1 MGAQPRLVM
10 KRRSLEDLTP
20 AFAVRFGMRLP
31 CVIGIVV
38 AFSLWVGAGVAAPS
52 DTVPAVAGPDSRAS
66 VLTAEQV
73 IQILDD
79 TVDWYR
85 TLGTQQ
91 QNATQPSDLLILF
104 ANRQTADQVVGLA
117 LELARANAELLS
129 SEATAGQSASDTSSP
144 QSLSQQQSQLD
155 AQRASIEVEITGLK
169 ESRSSGKS
177 KQDISPKLTELQGEL
192 AMLAARRNL
201 LDTMTAFT
209 DQNSPK
215 QASVSALK
223 AHIDAIAAT
232 LPTLNAASGS
242 TTVTNAAQS
251 SAAPTAIPSGNEM
264 KTSEARAGIW
274 DLGVTAVNL
283 HRKIK
288 SIDLVDQHT
297 ASLAKTFLKVSDLPL
312 KQLKAYS
319 ARSDALAAQADKANG
334 AALVA
339 LRGEFD
345 TLAWLFKQTSAI
357 LLPLSKEQVL
367 LTQYRHNLGSWR
379 EATQR
384 QYYEALRALGVRLA
398 ILAGI
403 LAAVFVLAEIWR
415 RAVDRYAHEAR
426 RRYQLLLIRKI
437 VMWTAVIAIVG
448 LSFATEISAFA
459 TFAGLLTAGVAVA
472 MQSVLVSI
480 VGYFFLIGKY
490 GIRVGDRIQIGT
502 VVGEVIDIGLVRMH
516 LMELH
521 SDGPLGPT
529 GRVVAFANLIVF
541 QASGGLFKQIPG
553 VNLSWHESTV
563 VLPAVSD
570 YSVLKTKL
578 LTAISRVVEEYR
590 DEFVRQANAIKESTA
605 SISVDDTLPQVQMRL
620 VGGRM
625 EALIRYPVSLK
636 HATEIDERV
645 SEAVLKVL
653 AASGDSSSRQ

>member
-1 MGAQPRLVM
+1 
-10 KRRSLEDLTP
+10 
-20 AFAVRFGMRLP
+20 MRLP
-31 CVIGIVV
+31 CMIGPVV
-38 AFSLWVGAGVAAPS
+38 AFSLCVGAAVAAPS
-52 DTVPAVAGPDSRAS
+52 DTAPATAGPGSRES

-73 IQILDD
+73 IQILDE

-104 ANRQTADQVVGLA
+104 ANRQTADQVVSLA
-117 LELARANAELLS
+117 IALARANAELLS
-129 SEATAGQSASDTSSP
+129 SEVNIGQSASDASSP

-155 AQRASIEVEITGLK
+155 ALRQSIEAEIAGLK
-169 ESRSSGKS
+169 ESRSKGGG
-177 KQDISPKLTELQGEL
+177 KQDASAKLTELQGEL

-201 LDTMTAFT
+201 LDTMSEFT

-215 QASVSALK
+215 QAGVSALK

-232 LPTLNAASGS
+232 LPTLSVASGS
-242 TTVTNAAQS
+242 AAAS
-251 SAAPTAIPSGNEM
+251 SATQTGAVPTAVPGGNEM
-264 KTSEARAGIW
+264 KTAATRSGIW

-288 SIDLVDQHT
+288 SIDTVDQNT
-297 ASLAKTFLKVSDLPL
+297 ASLAKTFLEVSDLPL
-312 KQLKAYS
+312 RQLKAYS

-379 EATQR
+379 ETTER
-384 QYYEALRALGVRLA
+384 QYYEALRALGIRLA

-437 VMWTAVIAIVG
+437 VMWTAIIAIVG

-553 VNLSWHESTV
+553 VNVSWHESTL
-563 VLPAVSD
+563 VLPVVSD
-570 YSVLKTKL
+570 YSVLKTNL

-605 SISVDDTLPQVQMRL
+605 SISADDVQPQVQMRL

-625 EALIRYPVSLK
+625 EALIRYPVNLK
-636 HATEIDERV
+636 HATEIDEQV

-653 AASGDSSSRQ
+653 AASGGNASAQ

>member
-1 MGAQPRLVM
+1 
-10 KRRSLEDLTP
+10 
-20 AFAVRFGMRLP
+20 MRLS
-31 CVIGIVV
+31 CVVRAAVV
-38 AFSLWVGAGVAAPS
+38 FSLWVGAALAAPAS
-52 DTVPAVAGPDSRAS
+52 SAPSTTVPDSRLS
-66 VLTAEQV
+66 VLSAEQV
-73 IQILDD
+73 IQILDE

-91 QNATQPSDLLILF
+91 QNATQPSDLLILY
-104 ANRQTADQVVGLA
+104 ANRQTADQVVSLA
-117 LELARANAELLS
+117 IGLARANAELLS
-129 SEATAGQSASDTSSP
+129 SEASDGQGAADASSP
-144 QSLSQQQSQLD
+144 QSLSRQQSQLD
-155 AQRASIEVEITGLK
+155 AQRASIQEEMTVLK
-169 ESRSSGKS
+169 QSRATSKG
-177 KQDISPKLTELQGEL
+177 KQDVPAKLIELQGEL

-201 LDTMTAFT
+201 LDTMTEFT
-209 DQNSPK
+209 EQNSSK
-215 QASVSALK
+215 LASVGTLK

-232 LPTLNAASGS
+232 LPTLSVTPGSASVPS
-242 TTVTNAAQS
+242 AAQT
-251 SAAPTAIPSGNEM
+251 SAAPAGIPLSSNETKTAATRS
-264 KTSEARAGIW
+264 GIW

-283 HRKIK
+283 HRKIN
-288 SIDLVDQHT
+288 SIDLVDEHT
-297 ASLAKTFLKVSDLPL
+297 ELLAKTFLNVSDLPL
-312 KQLKAYS
+312 KQLKSYS
-319 ARSDALAAQADKANG
+319 ARSDALALQADHANG
-334 AALVA
+334 ATLVA

-367 LTQYRHNLGSWR
+367 LAQYRHNLGSWR

-384 QYYEALRALGVRLA
+384 QYYEALRALGIRFV

-403 LAAVFVLAEIWR
+403 LTAVFVLSEVWR
-415 RAVDRYAHEAR
+415 RGVVRYAHEAR

-437 VMWTAVIAIVG
+437 VMWTAVIAIIG
-448 LSFATEISAFA
+448 LSFATEISTFA

-553 VNLSWHESTV
+553 VNLSWHENTV

-570 YSVLKTKL
+570 YVALKTQL

-605 SISVDDTLPQVQMRL
+605 SIAVNDTLPQVQMRL
-620 VGGRM
+620 ASGRM

-636 HATEIDERV
+636 HASEIDERV
-645 SEAVLKVL
+645 SEAALKVL
-653 AASGDSSSRQ
+653 AASGDSSSAK

>member
-1 MGAQPRLVM
+1 
-10 KRRSLEDLTP
+10 
-20 AFAVRFGMRLP
+20 MRLS
-31 CVIGIVV
+31 CVIGTVV
-38 AFSLWVGAGVAAPS
+38 AMSLCVGAGVAAPA
-52 DTVPAVAGPDSRAS
+52 DAVPATAGPDSSAS

-73 IQILDD
+73 VQILDE

-104 ANRQTADQVVGLA
+104 ANRQTADQVVNLA
-117 LELARANAELLS
+117 IELARANAELLS
-129 SEATAGQSASDTSSP
+129 SEASAGPSSSDASSP
-144 QSLSQQQSQLD
+144 QSLSRQQSELD
-155 AQRASIEVEITGLK
+155 AQRASIEAEIGGLK
-169 ESRSSGKS
+169 GSRSSGKD
-177 KQDISPKLTELQGEL
+177 QRDVAAKLTELQGEL

-201 LDTMTAFT
+201 LDTMTEFT

-232 LPTLNAASGS
+232 LPTLSVAAGS
-242 TTVTNAAQS
+242 
-251 SAAPTAIPSGNEM
+251 TAIPSAAQTSAGPTTILSGNEM
-264 KTSEARAGIW
+264 KTAAVARSGIW

-283 HRKIK
+283 HRKIQA
-288 SIDLVDQHT
+288 IDVVDQHT
-297 ASLAKTFLKVSDLPL
+297 ASLAKTFLEVSDFPL
-312 KQLKAYS
+312 RQLKAYS

-357 LLPLSKEQVL
+357 LLPLNKEQVL

-384 QYYEALRALGVRLA
+384 QYLEALRALAIRLA

-403 LAAVFVLAEIWR
+403 LTAVFLLAEIWR

-521 SDGPLGPT
+521 ADGPLGPT

-570 YSVLKTKL
+570 YSALKTKL

-590 DEFVRQANAIKESTA
+590 DEFVRQAVVIKESTA
-605 SISVDDTLPQVQMRL
+605 SISVNDMQPQVQMRL

-625 EALIRYPVSLK
+625 EALIRYPVNLK

-653 AASGDSSSRQ
+653 DASGDSSSAQ

>member
-1 MGAQPRLVM
+1 MCLR
-10 KRRSLEDLTP
+10 
-20 AFAVRFGMRLP
+20 
-31 CVIGIVV
+31 CVYGTVI
-38 AFSLWVGAGVAAPS
+38 AFSLWLCVGVAAPA
-52 DTVPAVAGPDSRAS
+52 DTTPAAAEPNSRAS
-66 VLTAEQV
+66 ILTAEQV
-73 IQILDD
+73 IQILDE

-104 ANRQTADQVVGLA
+104 ANRQTADQVVSLA
-117 LELARANAELLS
+117 IELARANAELLS
-129 SEATAGQSASDTSSP
+129 SEASAGQSASDASSP
-144 QSLSQQQSQLD
+144 QSLGQQQSKLD
-155 AQRASIEVEITGLK
+155 AERASIQAEIAGLK
-169 ESRSSGKS
+169 ESSSTGIGKRDVS
-177 KQDISPKLTELQGEL
+177 AKLTELQGEL

-201 LDTMTAFT
+201 LDTMTEFT
-209 DQNSPK
+209 AQNSPK

-232 LPTLNAASGS
+232 LSVAG
-242 TTVTNAAQS
+242 
-251 SAAPTAIPSGNEM
+251 SAAATGAPQASAATSVSSGNEI
-264 KTSEARAGIW
+264 KTAAARSGIW
-274 DLGVTAVNL
+274 DLGVSAVNL

-288 SIDLVDQHT
+288 SIELVDQRT
-297 ASLAKTFLKVSDLPL
+297 ASLAKTFQSLSDLPL
-312 KQLKAYS
+312 RQLKAYS

-339 LRGEFD
+339 LREEFD
-345 TLAWLFKQTSAI
+345 TLAWFFKQTSAI

-379 EATQR
+379 DATER
-384 QYYEALRALGVRLA
+384 QYYEALRALAVRLA

-403 LAAVFVLAEIWR
+403 LTAVFILAEVWR

-437 VMWTAVIAIVG
+437 VMWTAVIAILA

-490 GIRVGDRIQIGT
+490 GIRVGDRIQIGS
-502 VVGEVIDIGLVRMH
+502 VIGEVIDIGLVRMH

-553 VNLSWHESTV
+553 VNLSWHESTMA
-563 VLPAVSD
+563 LPAVRD
-570 YSVLKTKL
+570 YSALKTEL
-578 LTAISRVVEEYR
+578 LTAITRVVEEYR
-590 DEFVRQANAIKESTA
+590 DEFVRQANVIKASTA
-605 SISVDDTLPQVQMRL
+605 SLSADDTQPQVQMRL

-636 HATEIDERV
+636 HAAEIDEQV

-653 AASGDSSSRQ
+653 AASGNSQGSPGMQ